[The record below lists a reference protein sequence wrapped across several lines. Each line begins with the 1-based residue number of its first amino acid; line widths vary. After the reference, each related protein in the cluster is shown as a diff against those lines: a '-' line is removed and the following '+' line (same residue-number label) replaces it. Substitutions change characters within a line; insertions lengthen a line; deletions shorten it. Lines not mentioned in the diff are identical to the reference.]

1 MSEEYRNMKISP
13 DGNTVEGDLI
23 QGKEQY
29 HFQISKKEER
39 RMARKEKSGKTCPRG
54 QHWVKG
60 HWQKKPE
67 GRGRMYVRG
76 HCAEDP

>member
-1 MSEEYRNMKISP
+1 MADEYRNMKISP
-13 DGNTVEGDLI
+13 DGRSVEGDLVTTE
-23 QGKEQY
+23 GTY
-29 HFQISKKEER
+29 HFHVSQREKS
-39 RMARKEKSGKTCPRG
+39 MARKEKHGKTCPRG

-67 GRGRMYVRG
+67 GRGRMYVKG